1 MTVGN
6 NCVLGARCILKDY
19 VQVEDNTNVPPDM
32 VIPPFAIVAGNPC
45 KIIGEAPAS
54 LSTTAAVDAMNIY
67 KSYQKV
73 KKK

>member
-32 VIPPFAIVAGNPC
+32 VIPPFTIVAGNPS

-54 LSTTAAVDAMNIY
+54 LSTTAASDAMNIY